1 MTSNIP
7 EKSIEKAEED
17 MFATRIIK
25 NGWLW
30 EVGKRLKE
38 WGNKSIDF
46 IDLVSLRYVMI
57 AKSKRSKNRIGYS

>member
-17 MFATRIIK
+17 IFATRIK

-38 WGNKSIDF
+38 WRNKSIDF
-46 IDLVSLRYVMI
+46 IDLVSLRYVI
-57 AKSKRSKNRIGYS
+57 AKTKCTKNRIGYG